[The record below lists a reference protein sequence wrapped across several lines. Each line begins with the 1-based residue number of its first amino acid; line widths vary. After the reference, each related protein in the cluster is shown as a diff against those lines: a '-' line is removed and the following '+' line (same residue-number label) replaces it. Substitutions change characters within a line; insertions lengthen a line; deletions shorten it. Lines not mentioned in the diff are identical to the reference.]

1 MKLKLHWQERY
12 EVVREFPSFELC
24 TEEYP
29 ELELEI
35 MDVYNARTAEEQAR
49 ALGDLEY
56 KMHQTESGERGETIF
71 EMVEPYSFDLYQDA
85 QVYPITE
92 EIGSLVV
99 TKEEEEE

>member
-1 MKLKLHWQERY
+1 MKLKLHWQEKY

-24 TEEYP
+24 TEKYP

-35 MDVYNARTAEEQAR
+35 LDVYNARTAEEQAR
-49 ALGDLEY
+49 ALDGLEY
-56 KMHQTESGERGETIF
+56 KMHQTKTGDRGETIF

-85 QVYPITE
+85 KVYPITE